1 MGNFIFGFKDD
12 GWIQGRLHLADITS
26 SYKQAVQLS
35 GYEDEAG
42 KMDNNE
48 KNVTQPIAHKQK
60 DCPQTLRIHDNDLDL
75 GECPTQNSISA
86 IAAVDYALSDIKL
99 TCGLVIFNKGSP
111 TLRLSFVNGFYTF
124 RFADVFFRMR
134 RSHHSVAPIIW
145 NGHRWTSFPA

>member
-1 MGNFIFGFKDD
+1 MSNFGGIRK
-12 GWIQGRLHLADITS
+12 WIQGRLHLADITS

-42 KMDNNE
+42 KMDNIE
-48 KNVTQPIAHKQK
+48 KNDMQPIDHKQK
-60 DCPQTLRIHDNDLDL
+60 IRIYNHRLHL
-75 GECPTQNSISA
+75 QEFPTQNSISA

-111 TLRLSFVNGFYTF
+111 TLRLSFVNGFHTF

-145 NGHRWTSFPA
+145 NEHRRTSFPVTFCW